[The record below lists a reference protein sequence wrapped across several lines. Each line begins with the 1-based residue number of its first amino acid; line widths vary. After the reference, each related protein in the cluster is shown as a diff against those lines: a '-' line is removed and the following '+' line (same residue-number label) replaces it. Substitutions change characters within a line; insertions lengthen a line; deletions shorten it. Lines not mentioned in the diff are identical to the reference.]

1 MTALSDRAKPI
12 PKIVAFALEV
22 FPFGETT
29 LVCSA
34 KLMKILQSTKYKCS
48 KNKKV

>member
-29 LVCSA
+29 LS
-34 KLMKILQSTKYKCS
+34 LLQR
-48 KNKKV
+48 

>member
-1 MTALSDRAKPI
+1 MKKEQPDCTALSHLRQQM

-29 LVCSA
+29 L
-34 KLMKILQSTKYKCS
+34 ILTQIY
-48 KNKKV
+48 

>member
-22 FPFGETT
+22 FPLGETT
-29 LVCSA
+29 LICSA
-34 KLMKILQSTKYKCS
+34 KIINKSASYKILT
-48 KNKKV
+48 